1 MNFPSLIA
9 FSQIWKGDFL
19 GANPKLWSVWEEPE
33 VSFCWMWNVSLE
45 IPEKWNFLSFRSD
58 FPSNYQQKTLQKMRI
73 LNPYPK
79 ISQNIQQGMGAG
91 IPEVFKS
98 MDLEDLGFFICYT
111 YPKGFIPCI
120 GRFVSCTKGVW
131 GIKLCTNKSWCVLGK
146 MGKWENGAG
155 REGLGWIS
163 WTLSFES
170 PAGKMTNSTFLR
182 GKNPIFPWKKW
193 QIITSQRENNP
204 SSPWV
209 IITFLRG
216 KKSPFLPGK

>member
-58 FPSNYQQKTLQKMRI
+58 FPSNYQQKTPQKMRI
-73 LNPYPK
+73 FNPYPK

-98 MDLEDLGFFICYT
+98 MDLGIWDFLYVIHIQRVYT
-111 YPKGFIPCI
+111 MYRKVCIVYKG
-120 GRFVSCTKGVW
+120 GL

-146 MGKWENGAG
+146 MGRSENGAG

-163 WTLSFES
+163 WTLSFEN
-170 PAGKMTNSTFLR
+170 PPGKMTNITFLR

-204 SSPWV
+204 SFPWV